1 MKITTT
7 VTLRTG
13 EPGAYEF
20 VYPGESINLSRE
32 EAETLIQRGFAADD
46 KACSTKDETGK
57 AHHLVDAILDAI
69 DDLKP
74 NGFGKDGKP
83 AVKAIE
89 DIIGQSIS
97 ASDRD
102 KAWDEYQ
109 ALTNDE

>member
-46 KACSTKDETGK
+46 KACFSKNEPGK
-57 AHHLVDAILDAI
+57 THHLVDAILDAI
-69 DDLKP
+69 EDLKP
-74 NGFGKDGKP
+74 NDFGKDGKP

-109 ALTNDE
+109 ALINDG

>member
-46 KACSTKDETGK
+46 KACSTKDEPGK
-57 AHHLVDAILDAI
+57 AHHLVEAILDAI

-74 NGFGKDGKP
+74 NDFGKDGKP

-109 ALTNDE
+109 TLTNDE

>member
-13 EPGAYEF
+13 EPGAYEI
-20 VYPGESINLSRE
+20 VTPSTSINLPND
-32 EAETLIQRGFAADD
+32 EAQYLVERGFAFLDSPSKERDIHEAII
-46 KACSTKDETGK
+46 
-57 AHHLVDAILDAI
+57 DAIG
-69 DDLKP
+69 DLQP
-74 NGFGKDGKP
+74 TDFGKDGKP

-89 DIIGQSIS
+89 DIISQSIS

-109 ALTNDE
+109 ALTNDG

>member
-20 VYPGESINLSRE
+20 VSAGASINLPNN
-32 EAETLIQRGFAADD
+32 EAQALVERGFAFLDPSSKQSDIHEAI
-46 KACSTKDETGK
+46 
-57 AHHLVDAILDAI
+57 VDAIG
-69 DDLKP
+69 DLQP
-74 NGFGKDGKP
+74 TDFGKDGKP

-109 ALTNDE
+109 TLTNDG